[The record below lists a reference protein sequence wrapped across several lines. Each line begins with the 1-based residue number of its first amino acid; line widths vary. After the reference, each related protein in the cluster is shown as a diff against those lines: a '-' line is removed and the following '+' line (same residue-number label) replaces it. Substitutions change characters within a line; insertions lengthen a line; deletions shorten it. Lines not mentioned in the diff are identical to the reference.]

1 MTKKE
6 ELDGFKLMISLMK
19 ELRETKNIKLLMI
32 ARQIQ
37 RIEINENKATLI
49 SEEGALDE
57 IFQTIEYCE
66 TIKAFFKKFNL
77 GFNINKQEE
86 LSVVDELKKWLG
98 PNLVIK

>member
-1 MTKKE
+1 
-6 ELDGFKLMISLMK
+6 MINLMK
-19 ELRETKNIKLLMI
+19 ELRETKNMKLLI
-32 ARQIQ
+32 LARQIQ
-37 RIEINENKATLI
+37 KIEISENKATLV

-57 IFQTIEYCE
+57 IFQTLEYCE
-66 TIKAFFKKFNL
+66 TIKAFLKKFNL